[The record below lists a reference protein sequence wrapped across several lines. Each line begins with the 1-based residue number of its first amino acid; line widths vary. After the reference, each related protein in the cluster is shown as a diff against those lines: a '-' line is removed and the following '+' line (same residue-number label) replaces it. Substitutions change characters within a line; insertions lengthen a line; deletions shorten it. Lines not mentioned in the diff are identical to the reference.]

1 MIGHHAACT
10 STAPIAHSPY
20 SARTRYTQHVH
31 RCWALAV
38 SAIAIS
44 AVSGTAEAGPKPPTI
59 VAIARAAD
67 ARNAVPIGP
76 AGQVYEP
83 DGKGAWVRRRAGGTA
98 AELVHAT
105 SIGSTV
111 IAGAK
116 GGPPFRL
123 KNGAWTAIVLFPK
136 AKAIVGTGGRVVT
149 AANKQVFSID
159 TTAAQPTK
167 LGDAPAKVTG
177 LAAGKARV
185 LVMTDKG
192 LFELPGGKPG
202 AFKALKKAP
211 KNIRALVSD
220 RWALGDKGPVD
231 LKTMKTIAWP
241 AGMRVDEVTVAGE
254 MVVAVAVVGKG
265 RELVTLAPT
274 AGAKFVREA
283 MPLEPSAVIAG
294 IAADEGKRVV
304 VATRDGKLAVR
315 ASGAWVVTEVR
326 DELPPDKP
334 PGPAPALSPAI
345 VGSASQGGGA
355 ATSASR

>member
-1 MIGHHAACT
+1 VIVC
-10 STAPIAHSPY
+10 
-20 SARTRYTQHVH
+20 
-31 RCWALAV
+31 
-38 SAIAIS
+38 AIALG
-44 AVSGTAEAGPKPPTI
+44 AVAFDGDTADAGHGAPTI

-116 GGPPFRL
+116 GAPPFRL
-123 KNGAWTAIVLFPK
+123 KNGTWTAVILFPK
-136 AKAIVGTGGRVVT
+136 AKAIVGTGSRIVA

-167 LGDAPAKVTG
+167 LGDVPAKVTG

-192 LFELPGGKPG
+192 VFELPGGKPG
-202 AFKALKKAP
+202 AFKKLAKAP
-211 KNIRALVSD
+211 KNLRALVSD
-220 RWALGDKGPVD
+220 RWGLGDRGPID

-241 AGMRVDEVTVAGE
+241 AGVRVDEVTVAGE
-254 MVVAVAVVGKG
+254 MLVAVAIVGKG
-265 RELVTLAPT
+265 RELLTLAPT
-274 AGAKFVREA
+274 AGAKFVRES
-283 MPLEPSAVIAG
+283 MPLEPKAAIAG

-326 DELPPDKP
+326 DELPADKP
-334 PGPAPALSPAI
+334 PGPAPAT
-345 VGSASQGGGA
+345 SASQ
-355 ATSASR
+355 